1 MDKER
6 EIGYNE
12 TMYIKSVSLKNF
24 RNYESAAVEFR
35 SGLNVIVG
43 ENASGKTNLIESVYC
58 CGIGK
63 SPRVNRYKDLIL
75 WEKDFAYIKVE
86 LVKKFRTHQI
96 EFYIDRQDKKRI
108 MVDGIPLNKIGELI
122 GLLNIVYFSPDEMK
136 LIKESPQERR
146 RFMDIS
152 LVQQSKP
159 YYYALGNYNN
169 ILAQRNKL
177 LKSGYRKDTLQQTLY
192 AWDGQLADYG
202 AYLVRKRYEFVR
214 KLNDYAKEV
223 HSFLTDGKEQLTLQY
238 ESDLQVASTE
248 EIKRIFL
255 EKLKESLEKDM
266 NLYYTSCG
274 PHRDDVCIRVND
286 VDVRK
291 FGSQGQQRTG
301 ALSLKLAEIALFRE
315 ELGEAPILLL
325 DDVLSELDEKRRLRL
340 IEFSAQLQ
348 TMLTCTDFHSDGD
361 YNQIKIVNGTI
372 EKGNQ

>member
-1 MDKER
+1 
-6 EIGYNE
+6 
-12 TMYIKSVSLKNF
+12 
-24 RNYESAAVEFR
+24 
-35 SGLNVIVG
+35 
-43 ENASGKTNLIESVYC
+43 
-58 CGIGK
+58 
-63 SPRVNRYKDLIL
+63 
-75 WEKDFAYIKVE
+75 
-86 LVKKFRTHQI
+86 
-96 EFYIDRQDKKRI
+96 